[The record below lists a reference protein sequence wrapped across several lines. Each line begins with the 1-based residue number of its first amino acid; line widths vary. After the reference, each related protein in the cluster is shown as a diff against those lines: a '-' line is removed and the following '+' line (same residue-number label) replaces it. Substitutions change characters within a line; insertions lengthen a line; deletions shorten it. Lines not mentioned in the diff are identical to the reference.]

1 MSQYIRTRAGV
12 PTLRDFASGEGTPF
26 VLDVLTG
33 IPYYLHKN
41 IVFPAHVPL
50 EPVVSTAGSIGM
62 RMTSDKTIVLGSG
75 WTRMTNY
82 LKAIALP
89 SLGFSYDLVAGTI
102 TFNYNAPF
110 VLIIQ
115 GELTFSEEQNGTNFS
130 VRLYDVTAGVAFSNA
145 MRIPVGRNQSGAVI
159 AITALFDAP
168 ELGHAYALELGGGST
183 YTNEILNSLQF
194 SVLSTASI
202 ANQFA
207 PPSGQGFSSGFSG
220 GFH

>member
-1 MSQYIRTRAGV
+1 MSQYIRTKAGV
-12 PTLRDFASGEGTPF
+12 PTLTDFASGEGTPI

-33 IPYYLHKN
+33 IPYYLYKN
-41 IVFPAHVPL
+41 IVYPAHVPL

-62 RMTSDKTIVLGSG
+62 RMTSNKTIVLGSG

-82 LKAIALP
+82 LEAIALP

-110 VLIIQ
+110 VLIVQ
-115 GELTFSEEQNGTNFS
+115 GELTFSEEQSGTNFS
-130 VRLYDVTAGVAFSNA
+130 VRLFNVTTGVAFSNA
-145 MRIPVGRNQSGAVI
+145 MRIPVGRNQAGAVI
-159 AITALFDAP
+159 AVTALFDAP
-168 ELGHAYALELGGGST
+168 VIGQAYALELGGGST

-202 ANQFA
+202 ANQYA
-207 PPSGQGFSSGFSG
+207 PPSGKGFSSGFSG